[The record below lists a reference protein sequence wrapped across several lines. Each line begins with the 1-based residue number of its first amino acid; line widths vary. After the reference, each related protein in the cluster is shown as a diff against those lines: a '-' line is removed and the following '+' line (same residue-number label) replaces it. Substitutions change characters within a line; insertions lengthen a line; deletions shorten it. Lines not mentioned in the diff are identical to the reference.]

1 MTTLTDTGAPAG
13 RPAGAPAAPRPA
25 RTARPAGPLRAR
37 LGRAAV
43 YLLLIAAVLTVAFP
57 VYYVFAGAFMRPDEI
72 ATYPPALVPHSVT
85 GRNFSGAVHAVP
97 LVRQYANSLLVAA
110 VITAAQ
116 LFTSVLAAYAFVF
129 LPMRG
134 RSVVFGLFL
143 ATLMVPWESVVIPN
157 YLTLSDWGL
166 GNTYF
171 GLVLPFLAS
180 GFGTF
185 LLRQSFR
192 QFPAE
197 LRDAA
202 RIDGAGHWR
211 FLWRILVPLNKP
223 VLAALAVYVFL
234 SAWNQYFWPLII
246 TRTAEMQTL
255 QIGLSS
261 LRDSEM
267 ADPGLIL
274 AGVVLSLLP
283 TLLLVIFGQRFI
295 VRGLTAGAIR

>member
-1 MTTLTDTGAPAG
+1 MSAIADTTPAQAEPTRSAR
-13 RPAGAPAAPRPA
+13 RPL
-25 RTARPAGPLRAR
+25 PLRATLAR
-37 LGRAAV
+37 VAV
-43 YLLLIAAVLTVAFP
+43 YLLLGMALLTVAFP
-57 VYYVFAGAFMRPDEI
+57 VYYVFAGAFMQPDEI
-72 ATYPPALVPHSVT
+72 ATYPPALVPHSFT
-85 GRNFSGAVHAVP
+85 GRNFSGAVHAIP
-97 LVRQYANSLLVAA
+97 LIRQYANSALVAA

-116 LFTSVLAAYAFVF
+116 LLTAILAAYAFVF
-129 LPMRG
+129 LPLKG
-134 RSVVFGLFL
+134 RAAVFGLFL
-143 ATLMVPWESVVIPN
+143 ATLMVPWEAIIIPN

-223 VLAALAVYVFL
+223 ALAALAIYVFL

-246 TRTAEMQTL
+246 TRTSEMQTL

-283 TLLLVIFGQRFI
+283 TLVLVVFGQRFI
-295 VRGLTAGAIR
+295 VRGLTAGAVR

>member
-1 MTTLTDTGAPAG
+1 MTTLTKTPAV
-13 RPAGAPAAPRPA
+13 AEPA
-25 RTARPAGPLRAR
+25 RTARPPLRVR
-37 LGRAAV
+37 DTLGRVGVWAV
-43 YLLLIAAVLTVAFP
+43 LAVAVLTVAFP

-72 ATYPPALVPHSVT
+72 ASYPPAMMPHSLT
-85 GRNFSGAVHAVP
+85 GENFSGAVHAIP
-97 LVRQYANSLLVAA
+97 LFRQYGNSMLVAGL
-110 VITAAQ
+110 ITVAQ
-116 LFTSVLAAYAFVF
+116 LFTAVLAAYAFVF

-134 RSVVFGLFL
+134 RSIVFGLFL
-143 ATLMVPWESVVIPN
+143 ATLMVPWEAIIIPN
-157 YLTLSDWGL
+157 YLTLSDWGM

-185 LLRQSFR
+185 MLRQSFR
-192 QFPAE
+192 QFPGE

-223 VLAALAVYVFL
+223 ALAALAIYVFL
-234 SAWNQYFWPLII
+234 SSWNQYFWPLII
-246 TRTAEMQTL
+246 TRTANMQTL
-255 QIGLSS
+255 QIGLTS

-267 ADPGLIL
+267 TDPGLIM

-283 TLLLVIFGQRFI
+283 TLALVLFGQRFI
-295 VRGLTAGAIR
+295 VRGLTAGAVR